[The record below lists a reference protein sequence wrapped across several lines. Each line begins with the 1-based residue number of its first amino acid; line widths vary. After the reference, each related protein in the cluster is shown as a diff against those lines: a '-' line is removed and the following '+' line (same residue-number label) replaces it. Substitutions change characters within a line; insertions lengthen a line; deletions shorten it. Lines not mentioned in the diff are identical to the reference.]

1 MAQINE
7 QFIQVKTKANFESRL
22 SAEDIKDT
30 SIAFIE
36 DTSEIW
42 AKGKYYPCPDISN
55 LLDKVSAESTYAKL
69 TNTVNSKA
77 LSTNPVLNGNDI
89 KLDGFTES
97 EEVNQNLEIET
108 TDTVNQGLGKL
119 QKAIKDN
126 EEVVADTFVV
136 FRNKIGLTE
145 NLQYIP
151 EDASKVGNATSVKD
165 AIDYL
170 AGEIPTKVSDLTND
184 ANYITSGNIPVN
196 SVSITGSGNALVDA
210 TFTNR
215 TLTITKGEI
224 QSGGISEIPIA
235 SSTQLGGIKVGSG
248 LEITGDGVLSTTNED
263 SSIIIPLVDFYTQP
277 GSVSHSPVTLSTEQ
291 LTAIAQSI
299 GLSDNTTTQGNVEK
313 VTAFLSKIKE
323 GNTPV
328 FMKNI
333 YTKGSWTGVTE
344 EKAFM
349 ALATMRGTELSMTA
363 NIITGEKLSNGATFS
378 PYLLLMVIGI
388 AGQQEGDPLLGG
400 YVMDLANLDSQAGDT
415 LLEKYGS
422 GLLTYDERKA
432 ISNATT
438 NIQELTTNYTELEE
452 ALSILMASITQ
463 LQSSKQDTLVSG
475 TNIKTINNQSIIGS
489 GNIEISE
496 YSLSTASEDT
506 LGGIKIGY
514 TESNQNYPVE
524 LNSSGQAYVNV
535 PWDLTYEETSGSV
548 SGGLQQASF
557 IVITQDEYDALQN
570 KDSNTIYFIRG

>member
-1 MAQINE
+1 
-7 QFIQVKTKANFESRL
+7 
-22 SAEDIKDT
+22 
-30 SIAFIE
+30 
-36 DTSEIW
+36 
-42 AKGKYYPCPDISN
+42 
-55 LLDKVSAESTYAKL
+55 
-69 TNTVNSKA
+69 
-77 LSTNPVLNGNDI
+77 
-89 KLDGFTES
+89 
-97 EEVNQNLEIET
+97 
-108 TDTVNQGLGKL
+108 
-119 QKAIKDN
+119 
-126 EEVVADTFVV
+126 
-136 FRNKIGLTE
+136 
-145 NLQYIP
+145 
-151 EDASKVGNATSVKD
+151 
-165 AIDYL
+165 
-170 AGEIPTKVSDLTND
+170 
-184 ANYITSGNIPVN
+184 
-196 SVSITGSGNALVDA
+196 
-210 TFTNR
+210 
-215 TLTITKGEI
+215 
-224 QSGGISEIPIA
+224 
-235 SSTQLGGIKVGSG
+235 
-248 LEITGDGVLSTTNED
+248 
-263 SSIIIPLVDFYTQP
+263 
-277 GSVSHSPVTLSTEQ
+277 
-291 LTAIAQSI
+291 
-299 GLSDNTTTQGNVEK
+299 
-313 VTAFLSKIKE
+313 
-323 GNTPV
+323 
-328 FMKNI
+328 MKNI

-535 PWDLTYEETSGSV
+535 PWDLTYEETSGNV

>member
-7 QFIQVKTKANFESRL
+7 QFIQVKTRANFESRL
-22 SAEDIKDT
+22 SAGDIKDT

-97 EEVNQNLEIET
+97 TEYNQDLEIET

-151 EDASKVGNATSVKD
+151 EDASKVGNATNVKD

-210 TFTNR
+210 TFTDR

-235 SSTQLGGIKVGSG
+235 SNTQLGGIKVGSG
-248 LEITGDGVLSTTNED
+248 LSIEDDGTLSATGGGAADSVAWENITNKPATFTPNTHTHTASQVTGLSTVAT
-263 SSIIIPLVDFYTQP
+263 S
-277 GSVSHSPVTLSTEQ
+277 GSYNDLTDKPAAYTLS
-291 LTAIAQSI
+291 
-299 GLSDNTTTQGNVEK
+299 
-313 VTAFLSKIKE
+313 
-323 GNTPV
+323 P
-328 FMKNI
+328 
-333 YTKGSWTGVTE
+333 
-344 EKAFM
+344 
-349 ALATMRGTELSMTA
+349 AT
-363 NIITGEKLSNGATFS
+363 
-378 PYLLLMVIGI
+378 
-388 AGQQEGDPLLGG
+388 
-400 YVMDLANLDSQAGDT
+400 
-415 LLEKYGS
+415 
-422 GLLTYDERKA
+422 
-432 ISNATT
+432 
-438 NIQELTTNYTELEE
+438 
-452 ALSILMASITQ
+452 
-463 LQSSKQDTLVSG
+463 
-475 TNIKTINNQSIIGS
+475 
-489 GNIEISE
+489 
-496 YSLSTASEDT
+496 STA
-506 LGGIKIGY
+506 LGGIQIGY
-514 TESNQNYPVE
+514 TENGQNYPIE
-524 LNSSGQAYVNV
+524 LDSSNKAFVTVPVN
-535 PWDLTYEETSGSV
+535 LKYEEVEGTSGE
-548 SGGLQQASF
+548 LQVASM
-557 IVITQDEYDALQN
+557 VILTQQQYDDLQTKN
-570 KDSNTIYFIRG
+570 ENTVYFIRG